1 MTQRDDSEIASIRE
15 SAERLLQ
22 NPETPD
28 DIARANLMLG
38 CACEKESNFDMAVEC
53 YSKAITAEPRG
64 PRIRYFANNNLGY
77 SLVKLGR
84 FDEAEGFCKAAIR
97 INPGQY
103 NAHKNL
109 GLVFQG
115 QEHWLDA
122 AICFAQASHLCPDDP
137 RARHLLEGLISARP
151 DLISG
156 SEELRLALNSLA
168 PITDT
173 PS

>member
-15 SAERLLQ
+15 SAERLLR

-28 DIARANLMLG
+28 DIARAHLMLG
-38 CACEKESNFDMAVEC
+38 CACEKETNFDEAVDC
-53 YSKAITAEPRG
+53 YTKAVTAKPRD

-84 FDEAEGFCKAAIR
+84 FDEAECFCQAAIR

-109 GLVFQG
+109 GLVRQG
-115 QEHWLDA
+115 QERWLDA
-122 AICFAQASHLCPDDP
+122 ALCFAEACQVCPVEP
-137 RARHLLEGLISARP
+137 RVRHLLDGLIAARP
-151 DLISG
+151 DLVSR
-156 SEELRLALNSLA
+156 SEELRQALISLE
-168 PITDT
+168 PIQ
-173 PS
+173 

>member
-15 SAERLLQ
+15 SAERLLK

-38 CACEKESNFDMAVEC
+38 CACEKETNFDEAVEC
-53 YSKAITAEPRG
+53 YSKAVTAKPRD

-84 FDEAEGFCKAAIR
+84 FDEAENFCKAAIR
-97 INPGQY
+97 INPEQY

-109 GLVFQG
+109 GLVCQG
-115 QEHWLDA
+115 QERWLDA
-122 AICFAQASHLCPDDP
+122 ALSFALAYRLCPNDP
-137 RARHLLEGLISARP
+137 RAWHLLEGLISARP

-156 SEELRLALNSLA
+156 SEELRLTLNSLA